1 MIPDAFNF
9 PLPDRQWDLVLPIA
23 MVVLTGIVALI
34 LELAQPKRN
43 NNLLVITSMLGLALS
58 GVMLAVQLGAPPLTA
73 FAETLVRDRLSVGV
87 QLILVMGTSLIVLFS
102 EPYLREKRIP
112 FGEFYPLILWS
123 TSGAMLMVSTTNL
136 LVIFVGLEILSIS
149 LYVMA
154 GLSRDQESSNE
165 SALKY
170 FLLGAFASGFL
181 LYGIAMFYGASG
193 TLDLNGFQSV
203 WLKGAASM
211 RPLLAFGLA
220 MILVGLS
227 FKASFFP
234 FQQWTPDVYQ
244 GAPTNVTAFMATGS
258 KVAAFATL
266 YRVLEAAF
274 PLKDIW
280 LPALGAVAVLTI
292 LYGNLVALLQ
302 KDVKRILGYSS
313 IAQAGY
319 VLVAILAHG
328 AMPREVGPDTLL
340 YFLFGYTLTTIG
352 AFSIVGLG
360 ARDGREYNS
369 LEDLN
374 GLVKR
379 SPLAAWSLAIFMA
392 SLLGIL
398 PSPGLFGKAMIFL
411 DAIRAGLT
419 PLAIVLAIGSIIS
432 GYYYLAIAYHAVAP
446 DREVVQDRLATMRPA
461 VTAACG
467 ICLVGVIGAAL
478 FFQPV
483 LVILAGRL

>member
-1 MIPDAFNF
+1 MIPDAFKF
-9 PLPDRQWDLVLPIA
+9 PLPEAQWDLVLPIA

-34 LELAQPKRN
+34 VELLQPRRN
-43 NNLLVITSMLGLALS
+43 NNLLVVTSIVGLALS
-58 GVMLAVQLGAPPLTA
+58 GVMLAIQLGAPSLSS
-73 FAETLVRDRLSVGV
+73 FADTLIRDRLSVGI
-87 QLILVMGTSLIVLFS
+87 QLILVIGTALIVLFS

-123 TSGAMLMVSTTNL
+123 TSGAMLMASTTNL

-165 SALKY
+165 AALKY

-181 LYGIAMFYGASG
+181 LYGISMFYGATG
-193 TLDLNGFQSV
+193 TLDLGGFMAA
-203 WLKGAASM
+203 WTKGGATTHT
-211 RPLLAFGLA
+211 LLAFGLA
-220 MILVGLS
+220 LILVGLS

-258 KVAAFATL
+258 KVAAFAAL
-266 YRVLEAAF
+266 YRVLEAAY
-274 PLKDIW
+274 PLKHIW
-280 LPALGAVAVLTI
+280 LPALSLVAALTI
-292 LYGNLVALLQ
+292 LYGNFVALLQ

-319 VLVAILAHG
+319 VLVALIAHG
-328 AMPREVGPDTLL
+328 AMPDQIGPDTVL
-340 YFLFGYTLTTIG
+340 YFLLGYTLTTIG

-360 ARDGREYNS
+360 ARDGREFNT

-374 GLVKR
+374 GLVRR

-398 PSPGLFGKAMIFL
+398 PSPGLFGKALIFL

-419 PLAIVLAIGSIIS
+419 PLAIVLAIGSIAS
-432 GYYYLAIAYHAVAP
+432 GYYYLAIAYHAVGP

-461 VTAACG
+461 VAAACG
-467 ICLVGVIGAAL
+467 LCLAGVIGAAI

-483 LVILAGRL
+483 LNAFGATR